1 MKFEGIHMELKIGTM
16 LILEPTYTER
26 LEKFRCKV
34 VEQKDGVIYI
44 DYPINT
50 ITKKTAFLIDGAQF
64 RVTFNDESK
73 QSFAFNAEVLGRKK
87 GNIPMIML
95 SCPPEHEFIK
105 IQRREFVRVETPVDI
120 AVEYNNHFTQ
130 LVADDISAG
139 GVLLTL
145 RKPVNFKE
153 GDTVRLTIVLPY
165 MNNEIRYI
173 QTDAL
178 VVTIFE
184 RENRKFASLQFT
196 DTDDIDKQYIV
207 RFCFERQL
215 QIRKKELNQ
224 TI

>member
-1 MKFEGIHMELKIGTM
+1 MIFEGIHMEIKIGTM
-16 LILEPTYTER
+16 LILEPTYTDRIER
-26 LEKFRCKV
+26 FRCKV

-73 QSFAFNAEVLGRKK
+73 QSFAFNTEVLGRKK

-95 SCPPEHEFIK
+95 TCPPDEEFIK
-105 IQRREFVRVETPVDI
+105 IQRREFVRVETPVDV
-120 AVEYNNHFTQ
+120 AVEYDNRFTQ

-139 GVLLTL
+139 GVLLAL
-145 RKPVNFKE
+145 QGAVNFKI
-153 GDTVRLTIVLPY
+153 GDEVRLTIVLPY
-165 MNNEIRYI
+165 TNKEIRYV

-178 VVTIFE
+178 VVTTFE
-184 RENRKFASLQFT
+184 RNNRTLASVQFT

>member
-1 MKFEGIHMELKIGTM
+1 MIIEGIHMEIKIGTM

-26 LEKFRCKV
+26 VEKFRCKV

-73 QSFAFNAEVLGRKK
+73 QSFAFSTEILGRKK
-87 GNIPMIML
+87 GNIPMIRL
-95 SCPPEHEFIK
+95 SCPPKDEFIK
-105 IQRREFVRVETPVDI
+105 IQRREFVRVETPVDV
-120 AVEYNNHFTQ
+120 ALEYDNRFIQ
-130 LVADDISAG
+130 LVAEDISAG
-139 GVLLTL
+139 GVLLPL
-145 RKPVNFKE
+145 REAINFKE

-165 MNNEIRYI
+165 TNNEIRYV

-184 RENRKFASLQFT
+184 RKNRILASLQFT
-196 DTDDIDKQYIV
+196 DTDDMDKQYIV

-224 TI
+224 IM

>member
-1 MKFEGIHMELKIGTM
+1 MILEGIYMEIKIGTM

-26 LEKFRCKV
+26 VERFRCKV

-73 QSFAFNAEVLGRKK
+73 QSFAFNTEVLGRKK

-95 SCPPEHEFIK
+95 TCPPDEEFIK
-105 IQRREFVRVETPVDI
+105 IQRREFVRVETPVDV
-120 AVEYNNHFTQ
+120 AVEYDNRFTQ

-139 GVLLTL
+139 GVLLAL
-145 RKPVNFKE
+145 QGAVNFKI
-153 GDTVRLTIVLPY
+153 GDEVRLTIVLPY
-165 MNNEIRYI
+165 TNKEIRYV

-178 VVTIFE
+178 VVTTFE
-184 RENRKFASLQFT
+184 RNNRTLASVQFT

-215 QIRKKELNQ
+215 QIRKKELNL
-224 TI
+224 IM

>member
-1 MKFEGIHMELKIGTM
+1 MFEGIYMEIKIGTM

-26 LEKFRCKV
+26 VEKFRCKV

-73 QSFAFNAEVLGRKK
+73 QSFAFNTEVLGRKK

-95 SCPPEHEFIK
+95 SCPPDEEFIK
-105 IQRREFVRVETPVDI
+105 IQRREFVRVETSVDV
-120 AVEYNNHFTQ
+120 AVEYDNQFTQ

-139 GVLLTL
+139 GVLLNLT
-145 RKPVNFKE
+145 KPVNFE
-153 GDTVRLTIVLPY
+153 DGDTVRLTIVLPY
-165 MNNEIRYI
+165 TNNEIRYI

-184 RENRKFASLQFT
+184 RENRKFASIQFT

>member
-1 MKFEGIHMELKIGTM
+1 MEIKIGTM

-26 LEKFRCKV
+26 VERFRCKV

-73 QSFAFNAEVLGRKK
+73 QSFAFNTEVLGRKK

-95 SCPPEHEFIK
+95 TCPPDEEFIK
-105 IQRREFVRVETPVDI
+105 IQRREFVRVETPVDV
-120 AVEYNNHFTQ
+120 AVEYDNRFTQ

-139 GVLLTL
+139 GVLLAL
-145 RKPVNFKE
+145 QGSINFKI
-153 GDTVRLTIVLPY
+153 GDEVRLTIVLPY
-165 MNNEIRYI
+165 TNKEIRYV

-178 VVTIFE
+178 VVTTFE
-184 RENRKFASLQFT
+184 RNNRTLASVQFT

>member
-1 MKFEGIHMELKIGTM
+1 MIFEGIHMEIKIGTM

-26 LEKFRCKV
+26 VERFRCKV

-73 QSFAFNAEVLGRKK
+73 QSFAFNTEVLGRKK

-95 SCPPEHEFIK
+95 TCPPDEEFIK
-105 IQRREFVRVETPVDI
+105 IQRREFVRVETPVDV
-120 AVEYNNHFTQ
+120 AVEYDNRFTQ

-139 GVLLTL
+139 GVLLAL
-145 RKPVNFKE
+145 QGSINFKI
-153 GDTVRLTIVLPY
+153 GDEVQLTIVLPY
-165 MNNEIRYI
+165 TNKEIRYV

-178 VVTIFE
+178 VVTTFE
-184 RENRKFASLQFT
+184 RNNRTLASVQFT

>member
-1 MKFEGIHMELKIGTM
+1 MELKIGTM

-26 LEKFRCKV
+26 VEKFRCKV

-50 ITKKTAFLIDGAQF
+50 MTKKTVFLIDGAQF

-73 QSFAFNAEVLGRKK
+73 QSFAFNTEVLGRKK

-95 SCPPEHEFIK
+95 SCPPDDECIK
-105 IQRREFVRVETPVDI
+105 IQRREFVRVETPVDV
-120 AVEYNNHFTQ
+120 AVECDNCFTQ

-139 GVLLTL
+139 GVLLILT
-145 RKPVNFKE
+145 KPVNFKE

-165 MNNEIRYI
+165 MNNEIRYV

-184 RENRKFASLQFT
+184 RDNRTFASLQFT

-215 QIRKKELNQ
+215 QIRKKELN
-224 TI
+224 

>member
-1 MKFEGIHMELKIGTM
+1 MKFEGIHMEIKIGTM

-26 LEKFRCKV
+26 VERFRCKV

-73 QSFAFNAEVLGRKK
+73 QSFAFNTEVLGRKK

-95 SCPPEHEFIK
+95 TCPSDEEFIK
-105 IQRREFVRVETPVDI
+105 IQRREFVRVETPVDV
-120 AVEYNNHFTQ
+120 AVEYDNRFTQ

-139 GVLLTL
+139 GVLLAL
-145 RKPVNFKE
+145 QGAVNFKI
-153 GDTVRLTIVLPY
+153 GDEVRLTIVLPY
-165 MNNEIRYI
+165 TNKEIRYV

-178 VVTIFE
+178 VVTTFE
-184 RENRKFASLQFT
+184 RNNRTLASVQFT

>member
-1 MKFEGIHMELKIGTM
+1 MEIKIGTM

-26 LEKFRCKV
+26 VERFRCKV

-73 QSFAFNAEVLGRKK
+73 QSFAFNTEVLGRKK

-95 SCPPEHEFIK
+95 TCPPDEEFIK
-105 IQRREFVRVETPVDI
+105 IQRREFVRVETPVDV
-120 AVEYNNHFTQ
+120 AVEYDNRFTQ

-139 GVLLTL
+139 GVLLAL
-145 RKPVNFKE
+145 QGAVNFKI
-153 GDTVRLTIVLPY
+153 GDEVRLTIVLPY
-165 MNNEIRYI
+165 TNKEIRYV
-173 QTDAL
+173 QTNAL
-178 VVTIFE
+178 VVTTFE
-184 RENRKFASLQFT
+184 RNNRTLASVQFT

>member
-1 MKFEGIHMELKIGTM
+1 MIIEGIHMEIKIGTM

-26 LEKFRCKV
+26 VEKFRCKV
-34 VEQKDGVIYI
+34 VEQKDGVLYI

-73 QSFAFNAEVLGRKK
+73 QSFAFSTEVLGRKK

-95 SCPPEHEFIK
+95 SCPPENEFIK
-105 IQRREFVRVETPVDI
+105 IQRREFVRVETPVDV
-120 AVEYNNHFTQ
+120 AVEYDNRFTQ
-130 LVADDISAG
+130 LVAEDISAG
-139 GVLLTL
+139 GVLLPL
-145 RKPVNFKE
+145 RGAVNFKE

-165 MNNEIRYI
+165 TNNEIRYV

-184 RENRKFASLQFT
+184 RKNRMLASLQFT
-196 DTDDIDKQYIV
+196 DTDDIDKQYII
-207 RFCFERQL
+207 RFCVERQL

-224 TI
+224 II

>member
-1 MKFEGIHMELKIGTM
+1 MEIKIGTM

-26 LEKFRCKV
+26 VERFRCKV

-73 QSFAFNAEVLGRKK
+73 QSFAFNTEVLGSKK

-95 SCPPEHEFIK
+95 TCPPDEEFIK
-105 IQRREFVRVETPVDI
+105 IQRREFVRVETPVDV
-120 AVEYNNHFTQ
+120 AVEYDNRFTQ

-139 GVLLTL
+139 GVLLAL
-145 RKPVNFKE
+145 QGAVNFKI
-153 GDTVRLTIVLPY
+153 GDEVRLTIVLPY
-165 MNNEIRYI
+165 TNKEIRYV

-178 VVTIFE
+178 VVTTFE
-184 RENRKFASLQFT
+184 RNNRTLASVQFT

>member
-1 MKFEGIHMELKIGTM
+1 MEIKIGTM

-26 LEKFRCKV
+26 VEKFRCKV

-73 QSFAFNAEVLGRKK
+73 QSFAFNTEVLGRKK

-95 SCPPEHEFIK
+95 SCPPDEEFIK
-105 IQRREFVRVETPVDI
+105 IQRREFVRVETSVDV
-120 AVEYNNHFTQ
+120 AVEYDNQFTQ

-139 GVLLTL
+139 GVLLNLT
-145 RKPVNFKE
+145 KPVNFE
-153 GDTVRLTIVLPY
+153 DGDTVRLTIVLPY
-165 MNNEIRYI
+165 TNNEIRYI

-184 RENRKFASLQFT
+184 RENRKFASIQFT

>member
-1 MKFEGIHMELKIGTM
+1 MEIKIGTM

-26 LEKFRCKV
+26 VERFRCKV

-73 QSFAFNAEVLGRKK
+73 QSFAFNTEVLGRKK

-95 SCPPEHEFIK
+95 SCPPDEEFIK
-105 IQRREFVRVETPVDI
+105 IQRREFVRVETPVDV
-120 AVEYNNHFTQ
+120 AVEYNNTFTQ
-130 LVADDISAG
+130 LVAEDISAG
-139 GVLLTL
+139 GILIPLP
-145 RKPVNFKE
+145 KAVNFKD

-165 MNNEIRYI
+165 TNNEIRYV

-178 VVTIFE
+178 VVTTFE
-184 RENRKFASLQFT
+184 RNNRTLASVQFT

>member
-1 MKFEGIHMELKIGTM
+1 MDIKIGTM

-26 LEKFRCKV
+26 VEKFRCKV

-64 RVTFNDESK
+64 RVTFNDDSK
-73 QSFAFNAEVLGRKK
+73 QSFAFSTEVLGRKK

-95 SCPPEHEFIK
+95 SCPLENEFIK
-105 IQRREFVRVETPVDI
+105 VQRREFVRVETPVDV
-120 AVEYNNHFTQ
+120 ALEYDNHFTQ
-130 LVADDISAG
+130 LVAEHISAG
-139 GVLLTL
+139 GVLLPL
-145 RKPVNFKE
+145 REAVNFKE

-165 MNNEIRYI
+165 TNNEIRYV

-184 RENRKFASLQFT
+184 RHNRTFASLHFT

-224 TI
+224 TM